1 MSNKLKELTLE
12 AHRNAERQQFA
23 KIMLSGKITPELYHQ
38 YLYNQYHIYRT
49 LEEKID
55 IPEIEDIKRHQ
66 LIFKDIKELEKE
78 YKIILTTPLCDATI
92 YYMRYIQSLNDKSKL
107 IAHLYVRHFGDM
119 YGGQIIKKR
128 VPGSG
133 YMYDFNNVEE
143 LKSKV
148 RSMLSDDMEDEAN
161 KCFQYATQ
169 LFKELV
175 KDE

>member
-1 MSNKLKELTLE
+1 MNKLKELTLE
-12 AHRNAERQQFA
+12 AHRNAERQEFA

-38 YLYNQYHIYRT
+38 YLYNQYHIYRA

-55 IPEIEDIKRHQ
+55 IPEIEDIKRYK
-66 LIFKDIKELEKE
+66 LIGKDISELEKE
-78 YKIILTTPLCDATI
+78 YNIISTVSLCNTTLD
-92 YYMRYIQSLNDKSKL
+92 YVRYIQNLDDHTKL
-107 IAHLYVRHFGDM
+107 LAHLYVRHFGDM

-133 YMYDFNNVEE
+133 YMYDFENVEE

-148 RSMLSDDMEDEAN
+148 RSMLSDDMEEEAK

-175 KDE
+175 KNE